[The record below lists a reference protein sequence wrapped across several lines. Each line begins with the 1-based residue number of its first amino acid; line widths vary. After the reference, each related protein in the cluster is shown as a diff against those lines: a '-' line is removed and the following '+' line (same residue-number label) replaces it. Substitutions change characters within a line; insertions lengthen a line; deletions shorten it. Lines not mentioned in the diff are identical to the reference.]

1 MDYKVAVERETSS
14 KTLGK
19 IVESIK
25 TDVEAQNGTFGDFK
39 VDVDS
44 ISGSAHQDGQ
54 SKFYIIIFFSKLIK
68 LLKLIYT
75 NKF

>member
-1 MDYKVAVERETSS
+1 MDYKVAVDKKTASN
-14 KTLGK
+14 TLGK

-25 TDVEAQNGTFGDFK
+25 TDVKAQNGTFGDFT

-54 SKFYIIIFFSKLIK
+54 SHFYIIIFLANLSN
-68 LLKLIYT
+68 Y
-75 NKF
+75 